1 MANGS
6 SSSGS
11 TNSFW
16 KEKSGARPG
25 RVAGAGGPQ
34 RVSSGKSEK
43 GAANTFQAYQASVSD
58 AWDIE
63 EPLTPVSTHR
73 VGSSAPVGQPP
84 RAGSNKVANNGIGT
98 SPETQSVTS
107 ITPVHTHQ
115 NVVSRKSPSR
125 TTVGSRS
132 TSSTASSSTPST
144 TSSISRSSS
153 SFQASDPET
162 EKERSKCAKFE
173 QLLSGSPVN
182 MSELEK
188 LAWSGVPRKY
198 RSRVWQMLCGYQPP
212 ARGEEVVR
220 RRREEYQGYVNQYFN
235 NKEGDSKDNK
245 DTFRQIAI
253 DVPRMSPLVGL
264 FQQRCVQEMVER
276 ILYIWAIRHPA
287 SGYVQGINDLVTP
300 FLMVFLQDFVD
311 KDVTK
316 SSFVFEELDETI
328 RKNIEADSFWCM
340 TKVLDGIQ
348 DNYTFAQPGIQVKIR
363 QLEELLKRVDV
374 KLHNH
379 IVGHDVQYL
388 QFSFRWMNNLLLR
401 ELPLNATIRLWDTYL
416 SESDGFNKFH
426 LYVCAAF
433 LCRWKQDLELK
444 KDFQSILL
452 FIQNVPTAKWHDK
465 DISLLVAEAYQLK
478 YMFADAPSHLTEC
491 RINKPFL

>member
-1 MANGS
+1 MPLLPAGPMT
-6 SSSGS
+6 SGS
-11 TNSFW
+11 TGSTSSTFW
-16 KEKSGARPG
+16 REVSGARPG
-25 RVAGAGGPQ
+25 RVSGGPLAVQ
-34 RVSSGKSEK
+34 TPRGDR
-43 GAANTFQAYQASVSD
+43 AAAHTFQDFQASVSD

-63 EPLTPVSTHR
+63 EPLTPGPCVGGQGVS
-73 VGSSAPVGQPP
+73 GPLQQQLPS
-84 RAGSNKVANNGIGT
+84 
-98 SPETQSVTS
+98 S
-107 ITPVHTHQ
+107 ITPVHTQ
-115 NVVSRKSPSR
+115 NVPYQPAASASPNR
-125 TTVGSRS
+125 QNVTCKQQAP
-132 TSSTASSSTPST
+132 ASLVL
-144 TSSISRSSS
+144 
-153 SFQASDPET
+153 DPDT

-173 QLLSGSPVN
+173 NLLSQSPVN
-182 MSELEK
+182 MHQLEK
-188 LAWSGVPRKY
+188 LSWSGIPRKF
-198 RSRVWQMLCGYQPP
+198 RSRVWKILCGYLP
-212 ARGEEVVR
+212 AGKSDEVLKR
-220 RRREEYQGYVNQYFN
+220 KRDEYNGYVNQYFN
-235 NKEGDSKDNK
+235 NKEEDIHK

-300 FLMVFLQDFVD
+300 FLMVFLQDFVE
-311 KDVTK
+311 KDVTRN
-316 SSFVFEELDETI
+316 SFVFEELDDLV
-328 RKNIEADSFWCM
+328 RNNIEADSFWCM

-363 QLEELLKRVDV
+363 QLEELLKRVDL
-374 KLHNH
+374 KLHSH

-416 SESDGFNKFH
+416 AEPDGFSKFH

-433 LCRWKQDLELK
+433 LSRWKSDLEQK

-465 DISLLVAEAYQLK
+465 DISLLVAEAYKLK

-491 RINKPFL
+491 RINKPLL